1 VKTRVVIGQQ
11 VHDFITAL
19 APQPR
24 RELWSGIKALPEGKG
39 DVLQLQGPLSP
50 YFRLRVKKMRVIFE
64 EKAIGGERVLICFYA
79 DYRSTVHV
87 ALAHLIAEN
96 LLAELKG

>member
-1 VKTRVVIGQQ
+1 MVIGQQ

-19 APQPR
+19 APQPC
-24 RELWSGIKALPEGKG
+24 RELWSGIKAVTEGNG
-39 DVLQLQGPLSP
+39 DVLQMQGPLSP
-50 YFRLRVKKMRVIFE
+50 FFRLRVKQMRVIYE
-64 EKAIGGERVLICFYA
+64 EKAVGGERVLICFYA
-79 DYRSTVHV
+79 DYRSTVYV